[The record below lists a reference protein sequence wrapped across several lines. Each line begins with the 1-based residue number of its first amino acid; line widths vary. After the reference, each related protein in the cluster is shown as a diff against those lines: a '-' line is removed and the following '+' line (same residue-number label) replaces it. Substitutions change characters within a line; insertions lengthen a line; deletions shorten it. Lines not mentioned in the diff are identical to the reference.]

1 MSTLNRRKTAYHH
14 GDLRSA
20 LLLAAAD
27 VVEKHGLKALTLRY
41 VARRAGVSHNA
52 PYRHFKDRNALLAAL
67 AEKGFRDLGSA
78 LEGKPGVRMGEAY
91 VRFGLAHPAR
101 FRLMF
106 GGGLQLRDYPA
117 LRDSSDFA
125 YQALLRAVRARQE
138 LPDLILL
145 DVTMPKVD
153 GFEVCRRLKADPK
166 TKDIR
171 IIMLT
176 ARAQD
181 ADREQGET
189 LGADGYFTKPF
200 SPLALLGKIGEV
212 LD

>member
-138 LPDLILL
+138 LPDPEIAAAAAWSLVHGLANLLL
-145 DVTMPKVD
+145 D
-153 GFEVCRRLKADPK
+153 GHFESATRGGEIGRFIMRVLGS
-166 TKDIR
+166 IR
-171 IIMLT
+171 F
-176 ARAQD
+176 AAAVQRSA
-181 ADREQGET
+181 
-189 LGADGYFTKPF
+189 
-200 SPLALLGKIGEV
+200 
-212 LD
+212 